1 MSDHQRKGGLFGSG
15 EARPS
20 VRSFLRDPESEEVVR
35 HALDQLGVHD
45 VGFST
50 GDVEKAIGVLAQDA
64 SPKLLIVDVSGFE
77 DPIHQINKL
86 AEVCE
91 HGTAVIVIGDRNDVK
106 FYRDLQQAGV
116 AEYFV
121 KPLPGDLVMQ
131 VCRWILTGNSEFERN
146 RANMIAVFVGVRGGV
161 GTTTAAISTAW
172 HLAEVEKR
180 TVMLLDLDLKRGD
193 MALQLDATPNHGLR
207 EALERPER
215 LDDQFFERAII
226 RVSSRIGLLASLE
239 PLNAQIGFEANAV
252 QLLVDHLLARYQY
265 IVVDVPVEVATQ
277 ILTAIRAPNTWVVVS
292 NGTLLSARE
301 VARWRA
307 LIGAVNPECKMLH
320 VLNNH
325 QFPGSLPD
333 AEFNRAAGHAPDC
346 VIPYDRGIA
355 EAAMLGMKE
364 RQSTSLRRELGPL
377 FRVLYGGRAEV
388 PKSILGRIFT

>member
-1 MSDHQRKGGLFGSG
+1 MGDSKRTGGLFGPG
-15 EARPS
+15 EVKPS
-20 VRSFLRDPESEEVVR
+20 VRSFLRDAESEEVVR

-50 GDVEKAIGVLAQDA
+50 GDVETATGVLAQDV
-64 SPKLLIVDVSGFE
+64 SPKLLIVDVSGLE
-77 DPIHQINKL
+77 NPAHQINKL

-91 HGTAVIVIGDRNDVK
+91 HGTAVIVIGDRNDVN

-121 KPLPGDLVMQ
+121 KPLPGDLVIQ
-131 VCRWILTGNSEFERN
+131 ACRRILTGNNELERN
-146 RANMIAVFVGVRGGV
+146 RASTIVVFVGVRGGV
-161 GTTTAAISTAW
+161 GTTTAAISAAW
-172 HLAEVEKR
+172 HLAEVVKR

-193 MALQLDATPNHGLR
+193 MALQLDVTPNNGLR

-215 LDDQFFERAII
+215 VDDLFFERMIV

-239 PLNAQIGFEANAV
+239 PLNAQIAFEANAV
-252 QLLVDHLLARYQY
+252 QLLVDRLLARYQY
-265 IVVDVPVEVATQ
+265 IVVDVPVEVATR
-277 ILTAIRAPNTWVVVS
+277 ILTAMRAPNTWVVVS
-292 NGTLLSARE
+292 DGTLLSARE

-307 LIGAVNPECKMLH
+307 LVGTVNPECKMLH
-320 VLNNH
+320 VLNQH

-346 VIPYDRGIA
+346 VIPYDRRIA

-364 RQSTSLRRELGPL
+364 VQSTSLRRELGPL
-377 FRVLYGGRAEV
+377 FRMLYGGSAEA